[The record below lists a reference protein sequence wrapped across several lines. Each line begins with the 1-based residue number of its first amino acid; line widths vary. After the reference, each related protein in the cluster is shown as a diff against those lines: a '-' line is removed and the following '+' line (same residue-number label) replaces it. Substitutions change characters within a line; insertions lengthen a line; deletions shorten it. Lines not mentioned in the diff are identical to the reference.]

1 MTPQFVDIS
10 AFQGNIDFVAYRKW
24 AASFDG
30 IARIAIKA
38 TEGTG
43 FIDPNFATNRA
54 KALSAGIDVLLL
66 YHFARPDLGNNASA
80 EANFMHSTI
89 GNVRDSDLIV
99 LDYEVSSP
107 QATGAWAYAWLSQQE
122 ANYGKLP
129 GIYAASAYIQQRLND
144 PRLTKYPLWLA
155 NWQFSPD
162 ARPPVPPPWTSYE
175 FVQFTDNGVNIP
187 GINSTVDVNIY
198 LGKEEIPSMTTIP
211 TGWTDDGVTLKGPD
225 GTPVSLGFR
234 QHILADPNW
243 DPANVP
249 LEAEHHDLIIEQ
261 SNASLGAGQSQ
272 MFRWKRLEYTQ
283 KMGVFEGWLGQ
294 ELLWYQKQ
302 YQALLQKI
310 ADLQQ
315 QLNADQSQVA
325 TLQAEIDKLN
335 ALLDASNLSKINA
348 LAQQIVDLSHVQ

>member
-54 KALSAGIDVLLL
+54 KALDAGIDVLLL

-80 EANFMHSTI
+80 EANFMQSTI
-89 GNVRDSDLIV
+89 GNVRDSDLVV

-107 QATGAWAYAWLSQQE
+107 QANASWAYAWLSQQE

-175 FVQFTDNGVNIP
+175 FVQYTDKATNVPGIAGTVDANIFLGGNTPMSNIP
-187 GINSTVDVNIY
+187 Q
-198 LGKEEIPSMTTIP
+198 
-211 TGWTDDGVTLKGPD
+211 GWTDDGTTLKGPD
-225 GTPVSLGFR
+225 GTPVVLGFR
-234 QHILADPNW
+234 DHVLSNNW
-243 DPANVP
+243 DPANIP
-249 LEAEHHDLIIEQ
+249 LEAEHHDLILEQ
-261 SNASLGAGQSQ
+261 SNKALGAGQSQ
-272 MFRWKRLEYTQ
+272 MYRKTRMEFNQ
-283 KMGVFEGWLGQ
+283 QMGVFEGWLGQ

-315 QLNADQSQVA
+315 QLNAEQAQIA
-325 TLQAEIDKLN
+325 TLQAENDKLN
-335 ALLDASNLSKINA
+335 ALLEASNLGKINN
-348 LAQQIVDLSHVQ
+348 LAQQIAGLSQVQ